1 MDRQMELWRMTEVRH
16 ERGGGGGGG
25 TGMKRTRNKM
35 EMKEE

>member
-16 ERGGGGGGG
+16 ERGGGGDDKG
-25 TGMKRTRNKM
+25 TKRTRNKM